1 MILFRPMISPK
12 INQQKIST
20 PTRALGIAS
29 FIGFSRKAPEDEST
43 LRLTTHAHTH
53 THTHMHAHH
62 VQEKKIHTIQ

>member
-1 MILFRPMISPK
+1 MILFRPIISPK

-53 THTHMHAHH
+53 THIMYRKKDSHH
-62 VQEKKIHTIQ
+62 PIVLIN

>member
-1 MILFRPMISPK
+1 MISPK

-43 LRLTTHAHTH
+43 LRLTTHASCTGKKDL
-53 THTHMHAHH
+53 HH
-62 VQEKKIHTIQ
+62 PIVLIN